1 MTVET
6 LINTVDHGPY
16 IGLRAFRTE
25 ESRLFFGRE
34 RESRQVARLWKA
46 DRLTVLTGGP
56 GAGKTSLLNAGVCP
70 LLASERLR
78 ILPVGRLTYA
88 SSFPVAALPEH
99 NPYVLAL
106 LASWSPHESPAR
118 LAAMTISGHLRRYE
132 AVAGRSAASGPLM
145 AAIDQM
151 EELFD
156 DREDRRRHVG
166 AFVDELTAA
175 LDDHPGLHLLLA
187 GREEFTDLFESYRA
201 RFGTAAGSKV
211 VLAPLDRDA
220 ATRAVRGP
228 SETRGR
234 PFAPG
239 AAEELV
245 DDLRSVT
252 LHDDMGRPVAS
263 PTGTVHPPLVQMACS
278 SLWETCSGTDVV
290 TGPHLRREG
299 GAERFLG
306 DTWRRV
312 VSGIATDHDLYPE
325 RLLNWLGRTL
335 TAGFPG
341 RARVG
346 EREAEAAGV
355 PGSVLRALAAL
366 HLLRSEGGTSGSR
379 EYALYDDRLAAVVR
393 GLAVGGPVPAVP
405 PAPTSSAAL
414 LHAAVQ
420 ALAEGEAALARGHVR
435 RILEAGDD
443 DLRPRAE
450 AWSLLGNIAC
460 EEGDLEE
467 AVRSYDTATTM
478 FEAMGDTSAVGRLL
492 AAIGRLH
499 LRQGDG
505 ALALTLLRAAVE
517 RVPNDLTVQ
526 TQLGWALGELGRPR
540 AAVAVLNGVL
550 AVDGNT
556 PDALRVRGEIL
567 ADLGEAEEALRD
579 LDRVPHRAE
588 PVTRAARAFA
598 LATLHDFGAA
608 DGELAAVLA
617 DAPHEGSV
625 LLYGARARAAEG
637 DRAGAADLAGRALTA
652 AGAPLPP
659 HRREVALGLLA
670 ASEPG
675 EPYHDDPG
683 R

>member
-1 MTVET
+1 M
-6 LINTVDHGPY
+6 DHGPY

-34 RESRQVARLWKA
+34 RESRQVAGLWKA
-46 DRLTVLTGGP
+46 DRLTLLTGGP
-56 GAGKTSLLNAGVCP
+56 GVGKTSLLNAGVRP
-70 LLASERLR
+70 LLAPERMR
-78 ILPVGRLTYA
+78 ILPLGRLTYA
-88 SSFPVAALPEH
+88 SSFPIVALPEH

-106 LASWSPHESPAR
+106 LASWFPHESPAR
-118 LAAMTISGHLRRYE
+118 LAATTISGHLRRYE
-132 AVAGRSAASGPLM
+132 AVTGRFTASGPLM
-145 AAIDQM
+145 AAIDQA
-151 EELFD
+151 EELFN
-156 DREDRRRHVG
+156 DREDRRHVG
-166 AFVDELTAA
+166 AFVGELAAA

-187 GREEFTDLFESYRA
+187 GGEEFADLFEPYRA
-201 RFGTAAGSKV
+201 RFGAAAGSEV

-228 SETRGR
+228 SKSRGR

-252 LHDDMGRPVAS
+252 LLDDIGRPVAS
-263 PTGTVHPPLVQMACS
+263 PADAVYPALVQMACS
-278 SLWETCSGTDVV
+278 SLWETFSGADVI

-306 DTWRRV
+306 ETWRRV
-312 VSGIATDHDLYPE
+312 VSGVATDHDLYSE
-325 RLLNWLGRTL
+325 RLLNWLGRAL
-335 TAGFPG
+335 TAGPSG

-346 EREAEAAGV
+346 EREAEASGV

-366 HLLRSEGGTSGSR
+366 HLLRSEAGAAGSR
-379 EYALYDDRLAAVVR
+379 EYTLYDDRLAAVVR
-393 GLAVGGPVPAVP
+393 GLAAGGPVPAVP
-405 PAPTSSAAL
+405 PAPTSSAAS

-420 ALAEGEAALARGHVR
+420 ALARGETALARGHVR
-435 RILEAGDD
+435 RIVEAGDD
-443 DLRPRAE
+443 ELRPRAE

-460 EEGDLEE
+460 EEGDLEA

-478 FEAMGDTSAVGRLL
+478 FEALGDTSAVGRLL
-492 AAIGRLH
+492 AATGRLR

-526 TQLGWALGELGRPR
+526 TQLGRALGELGRSR

-652 AGAPLPP
+652 AGPPLPP

-670 ASEPG
+670 ASKPD
-675 EPYHDDPG
+675 EPYRDDPG
-683 R
+683 P